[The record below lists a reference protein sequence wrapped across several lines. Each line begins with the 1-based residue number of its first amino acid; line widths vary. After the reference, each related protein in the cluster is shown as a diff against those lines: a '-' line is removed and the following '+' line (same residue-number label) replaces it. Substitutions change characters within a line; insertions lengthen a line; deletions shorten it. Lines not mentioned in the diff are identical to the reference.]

1 MLNWRAEIILPW
13 LNGFLREFVPFTPIA
28 VLSVDLSSG
37 MEDLCVPSRYRQAHV
52 LIRYRKLPLCN
63 VRMKVVQGRIRA
75 VDLWNV
81 AWRHG
86 PTLQSEVL
94 QDCLGS
100 PSAHREQSPKRPSAT
115 IVVCTRNRTSDLKRC
130 LDSIVPLMSDDVEAL
145 VIDNNPSDDETRKV
159 VATYPVRYYRE
170 NRPGLN
176 WARARAVS
184 LATTELLLFTDDDVT
199 VDRSWATQMRV
210 PFADE
215 QVAAVTGAVVPMEF
229 ELPSQELY
237 EEYGGFNRGFAVKT
251 FNLMTSI
258 PAGAGRAGA
267 GASMAVRR
275 SLAVDMGLFDCELDC
290 GTPSYSG
297 GDFYAFYRLIRAGYS
312 IVYWPSAIAWH
323 RHRQTCADLKSMLY
337 GYGVG
342 VYSVLLRCLVEYRD
356 IDALLLGLNWFR
368 QYHLRELLRAL
379 FRRPGARPA
388 ELIWAEIR
396 GVFHAPAAY
405 RTVRKRERELGP
417 LKPACEASAA

>member
-1 MLNWRAEIILPW
+1 
-13 LNGFLREFVPFTPIA
+13 
-28 VLSVDLSSG
+28 
-37 MEDLCVPSRYRQAHV
+37 
-52 LIRYRKLPLCN
+52 
-63 VRMKVVQGRIRA
+63 
-75 VDLWNV
+75 
-81 AWRHG
+81 
-86 PTLQSEVL
+86 
-94 QDCLGS
+94 
-100 PSAHREQSPKRPSAT
+100 
-115 IVVCTRNRTSDLKRC
+115 VCTRNRTFDLKRC
-130 LDSIVPLMSDDVEAL
+130 LDSIVPLLSDEVEAL
-145 VIDNNPSDDETRKV
+145 VIDNNPSDDETRKL

-170 NRPGLN
+170 DRPGLN

-184 LATTELLLFTDDDVT
+184 LATTELLLFTDDDVM
-199 VDRSWATQMRV
+199 VDRGWATQMRI

-215 QVAAVTGAVVPMEF
+215 NVAAATGAVVPMEF
-229 ELPSQELY
+229 EHPSQELY

-251 FNLMTSI
+251 FNRMTSI

-275 SLAVDMGLFDCELDC
+275 SLAVEMGLFDCELDC

-312 IVYWPSAIAWH
+312 IVYWPEAIAWH
-323 RHRQTCADLKSMLY
+323 RHRQSYADLKSMLY

-342 VYSVLLRCLVEYRD
+342 VYCVLMRCLMEYRD
-356 IDALLLGLNWFR
+356 ADALLLGLNWFR

-405 RTVRKRERELGP
+405 RTVRRRERELGP
-417 LKPACEASAA
+417 LKPACGARAA